1 LNIENICL
9 PLYRNNKTNKK
20 GETHHKNCNKDMKN
34 LTLHTFKLKYTK
46 TVGKQGHERMKKNAA
61 YRRAFGNMS
70 VLEAYAQFKAE
81 HDARMAKYEEL
92 KNKIANFEKYLI
104 SQNARFVQS
113 NKSESRYY
121 TYNGKKYRFS
131 AHVYP
136 TGSMTNELLG
146 VVDLCA
152 DEELI
157 YEIEKELNITF

>member
-1 LNIENICL
+1 
-9 PLYRNNKTNKK
+9 
-20 GETHHKNCNKDMKN
+20 MKN
-34 LTLHTFKLKYTK
+34 LILHTFKNTYTK
-46 TVGKQGHERMKKNAA
+46 IVGKQGHERMKKNAA
-61 YRRAFGNMS
+61 YSRTFGNMPIMQ
-70 VLEAYAQFKAE
+70 AFAQFKAE
-81 HDARMAKYEEL
+81 HDARMKKYNEL
-92 KNKIANFEKYLI
+92 ANKIANFEQYLI
-104 SQNARFVQS
+104 SQNAKCVQS

-157 YEIEKELNITF
+157 YEVEKELNIKI